1 MDLLPL
7 ITAGA
12 SAVFLATC
20 AALAWRS
27 SPALRSAHR
36 RRWVIIGGFVAL
48 VAPYLAFSASRW
60 DPDVAAA
67 IARADRSIR
76 IAAHHFCG
84 SLVATA
90 DLPPDRRM
98 LGDGVID
105 LFADLATAGGA
116 GAAG

>member
-60 DPDVAAA
+60 DPDVADFYASVWFVPGL
-67 IARADRSIR
+67 ILTPLL
-76 IAAHHFCG
+76 C
-84 SLVATA
+84 SLC
-90 DLPPDRRM
+90 
-98 LGDGVID
+98 
-105 LFADLATAGGA
+105 LACLRGA
-116 GAAG
+116 PLDAVGELR